1 MSMRGEG
8 DLDKGKARQPRDLS
22 EDAADPPR
30 IPRCTLKLPAG
41 PARHDG
47 TSMSVIILEGVLFV
61 ALLAT
66 GAALL
71 YLALV
76 QFTPVGVRLRQT
88 RNRRQ
93 IDRAAELNCPI
104 HGPRDEKDL
113 VRLTSGDVIC
123 PDCYKETVHG

>member
-1 MSMRGEG
+1 MS
-8 DLDKGKARQPRDLS
+8 
-22 EDAADPPR
+22 
-30 IPRCTLKLPAG
+30 
-41 PARHDG
+41 
-47 TSMSVIILEGVLFV
+47 IIIIEGVLFV

-71 YLALV
+71 YFVLV

-104 HGPRDEKDL
+104 HGPRNEKDL
-113 VRLTSGDVIC
+113 VRLTSGESIC

>member
-1 MSMRGEG
+1 MS
-8 DLDKGKARQPRDLS
+8 
-22 EDAADPPR
+22 
-30 IPRCTLKLPAG
+30 
-41 PARHDG
+41 
-47 TSMSVIILEGVLFV
+47 IIIIEGVLFV

-76 QFTPVGVRLRQT
+76 QFTPVGVRLRQM

-93 IDRAAELNCPI
+93 IDRAAELDCPI
-104 HGPRDEKDL
+104 HGPRKETDL
-113 VRLTSGDVIC
+113 VRLASGDVMC